1 MEISVDIVVAA
12 AAAVAAADIVVGDG
26 LILVVSFLVDPISF
40 LEFEDCSSRFYR
52 CYR

>member
-1 MEISVDIVVAA
+1 MEISVDIVVAAA

-40 LEFEDCSSRFYR
+40 LEFEDCS
-52 CYR
+52 CWNKLHV